1 MDSPES
7 LERCAFLVFSVC
19 DRFFLRRSLLRLYR
33 FSICDRLGLE
43 VLDILDASLSRFLP
57 LRVIEHG
64 VPCPYFLQ
72 FLTGNVWF
80 CGVYL
85 LPLWCDFNVWFN
97 LLK

>member
-1 MDSPES
+1 MDR
-7 LERCAFLVFSVC
+7 LDGLGRCAVLGFFCLTVDFLV
-19 DRFFLRRSLLRLYR
+19 D
-33 FSICDRLGLE
+33 
-43 VLDILDASLSRFLP
+43 LDILDASLSRFLP

-85 LPLWCDFNVWFN
+85 LPLWSDFNVWFN

>member
-1 MDSPES
+1 MVWDAA
-7 LERCAFLVFSVC
+7 LFLVF
-19 DRFFLRRSLLRLYR
+19 RSG
-33 FSICDRLGLE
+33 DRLGLE

-85 LPLWCDFNVWFN
+85 LPLWSDF
-97 LLK
+97 